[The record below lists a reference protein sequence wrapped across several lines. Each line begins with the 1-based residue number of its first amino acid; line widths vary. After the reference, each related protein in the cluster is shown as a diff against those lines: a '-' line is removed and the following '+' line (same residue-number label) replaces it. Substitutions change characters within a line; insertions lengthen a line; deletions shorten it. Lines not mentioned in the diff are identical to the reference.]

1 MTFFEDNVRTEWHRG
16 STKASAGTKVMESL
30 AGMKNKERSWKTACA
45 AILCAVSLAGA
56 LARAAQAQGETD
68 AAKRGAEILSEAV
81 AAAGGE
87 ALKKVKSLELK
98 TTGSVQA
105 PTGPMEV
112 IVKVQVVFPDKSRV
126 EVDLGTAVITS
137 GFDGK
142 AGWLVTPQGTID
154 MPADLNSEAQR
165 GIDLTGGVGLHKKIL
180 SGKTEAKFG
189 GEKEVAGQKT
199 WLVEWSGPSGNV
211 RLYFDVATKMLVA
224 AKYRSTTM
232 AGEFEEERRLSDFRE
247 VEGIKFP
254 YRWMTYRDG
263 TLFSDQTVTEVKVN
277 ATVDAAA
284 FARPQ

>member
-1 MTFFEDNVRTEWHRG
+1 
-16 STKASAGTKVMESL
+16 
-30 AGMKNKERSWKTACA
+30 MKNKERSWKTACA
-45 AILCAVSLAGA
+45 AILCAISLAGA
-56 LARAAQAQGETD
+56 LAPAAQAQGETD
-68 AAKRGAEILSEAV
+68 AAKRGAEILSDAA

-87 ALKKVKSLELK
+87 ALKKVKSLEIK

-112 IVKVQVVFPDKSRV
+112 IVKVQVVFPEKSRV
-126 EVDLGTAVITS
+126 EVDLSTAVITS

-165 GIDLTGGVGLHKKIL
+165 GIDLTGGVGLYKKIL
-180 SGKTEAKFG
+180 AGKPEAKFG

-199 WLVEWSGPSGNV
+199 WLVEWNGPSGNV
-211 RLYFDVATKMLVA
+211 RLYFDVTTKMLVA

-284 FARPQ
+284 FARP